1 MDIDD
6 NFNGIMAGNISK
18 MPEDSSFVIKS
29 ILALNLKL
37 PEEAYARMRE
47 VIVGDQSNELADNN
61 SEFVTKAMAEY
72 LNDKDLKKALE
83 MTPSTGEITPS
94 DVLNRNLFIS
104 QVNIHYSPIKKQFL
118 CLEPVHIATID
129 GKQVNR
135 AIASR
140 IAISKRR
147 STTRYTFY
155 FEVSKYDWFYI
166 DYYMGSVT
174 VASTDKE
181 FNDIIKDKG
190 PKMGEGKFRI
200 RTASPR
206 TVANFLN
213 KLEVED

>member
-1 MDIDD
+1 
-6 NFNGIMAGNISK
+6 
-18 MPEDSSFVIKS
+18 
-29 ILALNLKL
+29 
-37 PEEAYARMRE
+37 
-47 VIVGDQSNELADNN
+47 
-61 SEFVTKAMAEY
+61 VTSAMAEY
-72 LNDKDLKKALE
+72 LDDKDLKKALE
-83 MTPSTGEITPS
+83 MTPSTGQINPS
-94 DVLNRNLFIS
+94 GALDRNLFLS
-104 QVNIHYSPIKKQFL
+104 QVNIHYSPIKRQFL

-129 GKQVNR
+129 GKQVNK
-135 AIASR
+135 AIESR

-181 FNDIIKDKG
+181 FNDIIKEKG
-190 PKMGEGKFRI
+190 PKMSGGKFRI

-213 KLEVED
+213 KLETDD